1 MRTPV
6 LLLAGSEAETET
18 PDQHSTVRP
27 VVTSEQLIGL
37 SLASFLLI
45 VVPGPSVLFVV
56 GRALTYGR
64 GVALASVAG
73 NTIGT
78 YLVAVLVA
86 LGIGPLLEQS
96 VLLFHVIRLAGA
108 GYLIWLGITALR
120 HARASTL
127 TAANPAADPVGPPS
141 RRQAVRSGMV
151 VGFSNP
157 KAFIILAAILP
168 QFVDRSAGSVP
179 VQMLILATVPVL
191 LGLLTD
197 SGWGLAAGAARNWFA
212 RSPRRLVRAGQTGG
226 AAMIGLGVSVAL
238 ANGHK

>member
-1 MRTPV
+1 V
-6 LLLAGSEAETET
+6 
-18 PDQHSTVRP
+18 

-37 SLASFLLI
+37 SLACFLLI

-56 GRALTYGR
+56 GRALSYGR
-64 GVALASVAG
+64 GIALASVVG

-96 VLLFHVIRLAGA
+96 ALLFHIIRLAGA
-108 GYLIWLGITALR
+108 AYLIWLGIIALR
-120 HARASTL
+120 HARASSLRATST
-127 TAANPAADPVGPPS
+127 TAEQVRPPS
-141 RRQAVRSGMV
+141 RRRAMRSGIV
-151 VGFSNP
+151 VGLSNP

-191 LGLLTD
+191 IGLLTD
-197 SGWGLAAGAARNWFA
+197 SGWGLAAGAARTWFT
-212 RSPRRLVRAGQTGG
+212 RSPQRLVRAGQTGG
-226 AAMIGLGVSVAL
+226 TAMIGLGVSVAL
-238 ANGHK
+238 SNGQK